1 MGRYMVDL
9 QVNRPDD
16 QIRQIVT
23 DYMAREGFTYTTYKG
38 GGAVEEGRRHDDRS
52 AVYEGEFRQRA
63 GTYGGVAE
71 ICASARRVLR

>member
-38 GGAVEEGRRHDDRS
+38 
-52 AVYEGEFRQRA
+52 
-63 GTYGGVAE
+63 
-71 ICASARRVLR
+71 